1 MMFVKRPFA
10 IDTGFSG
17 DDVKREAESE
27 LAGYSV
33 VNSARYRT
41 DNIQDIE
48 MKVGYA
54 RVSTDEQ
61 HLDLQLNALQ
71 QSGCD
76 QIFSDRGISG
86 ARTDRPGLQHALAA
100 LRPGDTLTVWK
111 LDRLGRSLSHL
122 VSVIGE
128 LNLAGVRVVSLT
140 EAIDTQS
147 SAGRFTFHLIAA
159 LAEFERSLISERT
172 RAGLAAARMRG
183 KRPGRR
189 AILDAEKLEQAR
201 AMLTHQ
207 SEAAVARRFKIHQRT
222 LQRML
227 KATRDIRGATA
238 LPGNANRADCGA
250 PFYECPICKQAI
262 MKAENIESSG
272 YTRAKGLRRKT
283 ELPLSG
289 ISVAGVA
296 VRTRLECG
304 AASICG
310 SPSCVAAIT

>member
-1 MMFVKRPFA
+1 
-10 IDTGFSG
+10 
-17 DDVKREAESE
+17 
-27 LAGYSV
+27 
-33 VNSARYRT
+33 
-41 DNIQDIE
+41 

-76 QIFSDRGISG
+76 RIFSDRGISG

-122 VSVIGE
+122 VSIIGE
-128 LNLAGVRVVSLT
+128 LNQAGVRVVSLT

-201 AMLTHQ
+201 GLLTHQ

-227 KATRDIRGATA
+227 KTTRNTSGEAA
-238 LPGNANRADCGA
+238 MPGNANAAAGCA
-250 PFYECPICKQAI
+250 PLYECPICMQAS
-262 MKAENIESSG
+262 MQMEGVEVFGCN
-272 YTRAKGLRRKT
+272 RAKGLGRKT

-289 ISVAGVA
+289 ISFAGA
-296 VRTRLECG
+296 TARTRLECG

-310 SPSCVAAIT
+310 TPSCVAAIT

>member
-1 MMFVKRPFA
+1 
-10 IDTGFSG
+10 
-17 DDVKREAESE
+17 
-27 LAGYSV
+27 
-33 VNSARYRT
+33 
-41 DNIQDIE
+41 
-48 MKVGYA
+48 MKIGYA

-76 QIFSDRGISG
+76 LIFSDRGISG
-86 ARTDRPGLQHALAA
+86 ARTDRPGLQHALAS
-100 LRPGDTLTVWK
+100 LQPGATLIVWK

-122 VSVIGE
+122 VAIIGE
-128 LNLAGVRVVSLT
+128 LNRADVRVVSLT

-201 AMLTHQ
+201 GLLMHQ
-207 SEAAVARRFKIHQRT
+207 SEAAVARQFKVHQRT

-227 KATRDIRGATA
+227 KMTRDKDDSTATA
-238 LPGNANRADCGA
+238 DNPHDSACPALP
-250 PFYECPICKQAI
+250 YECLICTQAT
-262 MKAENIESSG
+262 IEAKDIATYG
-272 YTRAKGLRRKT
+272 RHRVKGLRRKT
-283 ELPLSG
+283 ELPSSPG
-289 ISVAGVA
+289 MSIAGVA
-296 VRTRLECG
+296 VRTRAECR
-304 AASICG
+304 AAAMCG
-310 SPSCVAAIT
+310 TPSCVAAIT

>member
-1 MMFVKRPFA
+1 
-10 IDTGFSG
+10 
-17 DDVKREAESE
+17 
-27 LAGYSV
+27 
-33 VNSARYRT
+33 
-41 DNIQDIE
+41 

-76 QIFSDRGISG
+76 RIFSDRGISG
-86 ARTDRPGLQHALAA
+86 ARTDRPGLQQALAA

-128 LNLAGVRVVSLT
+128 LNLTGVRVVSLT

-183 KRPGRR
+183 KKPGRR

-201 AMLTHQ
+201 GLLMHQ

-227 KATRDIRGATA
+227 KATRDTS
-238 LPGNANRADCGA
+238 GA
-250 PFYECPICKQAI
+250 PAMPDNATGAAGGAPLYECPICIQAI
-262 MKAENIESSG
+262 MKAANIEAFG
-272 YTRAKGLRRKT
+272 YNRAKGLGRKT
-283 ELPLSG
+283 ELPLSC
-289 ISVAGVA
+289 ISFTGAT
-296 VRTRLECG
+296 VRTRSECG
-304 AASICG
+304 VASICG
-310 SPSCVAAIT
+310 TPSCAAAIT